1 MAKVQEGNK
10 KTNKLQWFF
19 FVIVVPIIFAITLLL
34 VILTIVGV
42 NPFQAIQ
49 DYGSKVPIVSS
60 FIDNADEKKL
70 EHEVSQ
76 LQATIKNNES
86 IIMDL
91 ENEVNMKEKE
101 IEDLKA
107 QISQL
112 EEQLLKRNKTMETY
126 DETVKSITQS
136 FSNME
141 PVNAANILV
150 EMDENIALDVLNS
163 LSSEAR
169 GNILAAMDAK
179 DAAKFTDSL
188 VRRAN

>member
-19 FVIVVPIIFAITLLL
+19 FVIVVPVIFAITLLL

>member
-76 LQATIKNNES
+76 LQATIKNNEA